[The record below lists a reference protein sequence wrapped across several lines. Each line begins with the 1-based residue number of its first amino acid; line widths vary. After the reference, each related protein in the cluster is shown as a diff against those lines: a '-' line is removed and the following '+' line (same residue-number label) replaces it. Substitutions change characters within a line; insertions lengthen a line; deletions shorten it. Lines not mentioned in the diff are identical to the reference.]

1 MDLGMSSDCAACLV
15 EAFCGIS
22 DFPTAERAMPHMKRR
37 AATRKRLILAS
48 GIRKRILEPQR
59 RSRMW
64 GRLALVVRKE
74 SNFDPV
80 LCGLSLLV
88 FPESVAGPY
97 QYLLASDHGG
107 RPIRRSR
114 SVAHVLREAADRVR
128 ISPDC

>member
-1 MDLGMSSDCAACLV
+1 
-15 EAFCGIS
+15 
-22 DFPTAERAMPHMKRR
+22 
-37 AATRKRLILAS
+37 
-48 GIRKRILEPQR
+48 
-59 RSRMW
+59 MW

-97 QYLLASDHGG
+97 QYFLASDHGG

-114 SVAHVLREAADRVR
+114 SVAHVLGKLQIECVYLLIADVTHHKR
-128 ISPDC
+128 